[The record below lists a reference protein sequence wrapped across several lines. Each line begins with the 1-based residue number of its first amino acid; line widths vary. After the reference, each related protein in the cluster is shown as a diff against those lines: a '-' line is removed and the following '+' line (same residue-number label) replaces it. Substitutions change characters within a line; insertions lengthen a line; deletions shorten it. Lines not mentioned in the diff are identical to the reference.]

1 MAPEHKTMAT
11 LLVSDTASQ
20 RGDTMLETPPRKNRD
35 QRQVGKVERE
45 KFGAATCKICQ
56 DTIEDLHHF
65 AVGCLDKWKVWHHAM
80 IQYDTSFATYTPQI
94 PLAAVPIKAGN
105 NLHTYYHAIL
115 QACKS
120 TQLSHAHKSQLLNFV
135 QAMNL
140 TPISLTNDNNGERN
154 ALIHENLVMEM
165 CSTLYNIVTPVTRKR
180 MKLDLPSQLK
190 DSDLTTILSTSP
202 YSRNVLIIPML
213 KLIVR

>member
-80 IQYDTSFATYTPQI
+80 IQYDTSFATYTPSDI
-94 PLAAVPIKAGN
+94 WK
-105 NLHTYYHAIL
+105 T
-115 QACKS
+115 
-120 TQLSHAHKSQLLNFV
+120 LNFIDIA
-135 QAMNL
+135 QMD
-140 TPISLTNDNNGERN
+140 I
-154 ALIHENLVMEM
+154 LVLEHVGKTFL
-165 CSTLYNIVTPVTRKR
+165 STLRYHWTCFRLEKIWNHGEAIG
-180 MKLDLPSQLK
+180 MYEAE
-190 DSDLTTILSTSP
+190 I
-202 YSRNVLIIPML
+202 SRYQE
-213 KLIVR
+213 